1 MPSYDV
7 REASQHQEDNMNSFH
22 IRRSPRLRSGFIVA
36 LLCLAGPA
44 VWAQSAK
51 PGNVT
56 GGAPASAAEPRP
68 PTSVRFIKAPS
79 DETPAARARR
89 LKRECKGKPNA
100 GMCLGHAS

>member
-1 MPSYDV
+1 
-7 REASQHQEDNMNSFH
+7 MNPM
-22 IRRSPRLRSGFIVA
+22 RSSHVSRLRPLLTLA
-36 LLCLAGPA
+36 LICLAGPP
-44 VWAQSAK
+44 VWAQPAKAAAVTPGSSA
-51 PGNVT
+51 N
-56 GGAPASAAEPRP
+56 AAAPRP

>member
-1 MPSYDV
+1 MTPS
-7 REASQHQEDNMNSFH
+7 H
-22 IRRSPRLRSGFIVA
+22 IRRNPRVRPILALV
-36 LLCLAGPA
+36 LLCLFGSS
-44 VWAQSAK
+44 VWAQTHK
-51 PGNVT
+51 PVT
-56 GGAPASAAEPRP
+56 VTNEATASTTDPRL

>member
-1 MPSYDV
+1 MTPPRHSHTLRLPPS
-7 REASQHQEDNMNSFH
+7 
-22 IRRSPRLRSGFIVA
+22 LA
-36 LLCLAGPA
+36 LALICLAGSP
-44 VWAQSAK
+44 VWAQPAK
-51 PGNVT
+51 PAAVT
-56 GGAPASAAEPRP
+56 PGSPASAAASRP

>member
-1 MPSYDV
+1 MTPTRYSH
-7 REASQHQEDNMNSFH
+7 ASRLHTLLALALICH
-22 IRRSPRLRSGFIVA
+22 AGSP
-36 LLCLAGPA
+36 
-44 VWAQSAK
+44 VWAQPAK
-51 PGNVT
+51 PASVT
-56 GGAPASAAEPRP
+56 PGSPIGAAASRP